1 MSTVD
6 DIQRHLEAIYA
17 LDAHARVSDFMLDR
31 DGLERL
37 VAEGLLDPTLAQSDE
52 QVFVLRDQDEI
63 SVGVWLSERVV
74 QGLRGPRS
82 LQVHCHATEAVS
94 HFLMLLWTAQEGRT
108 VRLFDLELQAEVDKV
123 ATALLEDL
131 RVGGGGGRSRLLQR
145 LFEGV
150 EFLSH
155 LSPQEG
161 ARYREAHRL
170 VRGYAVRLVALLER
184 GPEHMISELRRV
196 YRLPAQEKLQHLA
209 RAA

>member
-17 LDAHARVSDFMLDR
+17 LDAQARVSDFMLDR
-31 DGLERL
+31 GGLERL
-37 VAEGLLDPTLAQSDE
+37 VAEGLLDPVLAQSDE
-52 QVFVLRDQDEI
+52 QVFVLRDQDEL
-63 SVGVWLSERVV
+63 SVGVWLSERVRE
-74 QGLRGPRS
+74 GLNGPRS

-108 VRLFDLELQAEVDKV
+108 VRLLDLELQAEVDKV

-131 RVGGGGGRSRLLQR
+131 RVGGGGGRPRLLQR

-150 EFLSH
+150 EFLGH
-155 LSPQEG
+155 LSPQEEG
-161 ARYREAHRL
+161 RYRAAHRL
-170 VRGYAVRLVALLER
+170 VRGYAVRLAALLER
-184 GPEHMISELRRV
+184 GPEQMLSELRRV
-196 YRLPAQEKLQHLA
+196 YRLPPQEKIQHLA